1 MRSRLLALATILAFV
16 GAIGAPRAHAQDADH
31 LPAQVD
37 SIAAAVLDATGV
49 PSASVAVVR
58 HGALAYTHAYGMA
71 KLDPRTP
78 SDTTMRYAIGS
89 ISKQFTAAAILL
101 LVQDH
106 KLSLDDPVS
115 KFVPGLARGND
126 VTVRMLLSHTSG
138 YQDFWPQDYVPPS
151 MEQPTTPQH
160 IIDRWA
166 KQPLDFE
173 PGTQWQYSNTNYIIA
188 GLIVEKASGTPFTRF
203 IHAKILDAL
212 GMKSAVDFDALGP
225 SAAQPIGYMRYGLG
239 PLRPATPTGP
249 GWMFGAGE
257 LAMTPTDLAKWDI
270 AMIDQSLLAPSSYKT
285 METTVLL
292 KNGVSSNYGL
302 GVDVGQLGGRRVI
315 SHSGEVSGFTAEN
328 IVFPDDSAAI
338 VVLTNQDAAPASGAI
353 AQQIARVMFTAPD
366 TLTASRTARARAI
379 FDGLQK
385 GTVDR
390 SYFTADAN
398 AYFSAQALQD
408 FGAGLAPLGTP
419 ASFVQIGQTSRGGM
433 IERVY
438 RVSFA
443 GRVLRVWTYEMPNG
457 QLEQYQVAPTS

>member
-1 MRSRLLALATILAFV
+1 MRFRFVCLVTLCV
-16 GAIGAPRAHAQDADH
+16 GAVAAPAGAQDAGR

-37 SIAAAVLDATGV
+37 SIATAVLAATGV
-49 PSASVAVVR
+49 PSASVAIVR
-58 HGALAYTHAYGMA
+58 HGAIAYVHAYGNA
-71 KLDPRTP
+71 KLDPQTP
-78 SDTTMRYAIGS
+78 ADTTMRYAIGS

-101 LVQDH
+101 LTQQH
-106 KLSLDDPVS
+106 KVSLDDPVS
-115 KFVPGLARGND
+115 RFVPGLSRGNE
-126 VTVRMLLSHTSG
+126 VTVRELLSHTSG

-151 MEQPTTPQH
+151 MEKPTTPQQ

-173 PGTQWQYSNTNYIIA
+173 PGTKWQYSNTNFIIA
-188 GLIVEKASGTPFTRF
+188 GLIVQKASGTPFTKF
-203 IHAKILDAL
+203 IHTRILDPL
-212 GMKSAVDFDALGP
+212 GLTTAVDFDALGP

-239 PLRPATPTGP
+239 PLRPSTPTGP

-270 AMIDQSLLAPSSYKT
+270 SMIKQSLLSPASYKA

-292 KNGVSSNYGL
+292 KNGVSSGYGL
-302 GVDVGQLGGRRVI
+302 GVEVGQVGGHRMI

-328 IVFPDDSAAI
+328 MVFPDDSAAI

-353 AQQIARVMFTAPD
+353 AQQVSRVLFTTEDAM
-366 TLTASRTARARAI
+366 TAERTARARSI
-379 FDGLQK
+379 FEGLQK

-390 SYFTADAN
+390 SVFTPDAN
-398 AYFSAQALQD
+398 AYFSAAAMQD
-408 FGAGLAPLGTP
+408 FATGLGPLGAPTG
-419 ASFVQIGQTSRGGM
+419 FVQIGQTNRGGM

-438 RVSFA
+438 RVTVQ

-457 QLEQYQVAPTS
+457 QLEQYQVAPAS